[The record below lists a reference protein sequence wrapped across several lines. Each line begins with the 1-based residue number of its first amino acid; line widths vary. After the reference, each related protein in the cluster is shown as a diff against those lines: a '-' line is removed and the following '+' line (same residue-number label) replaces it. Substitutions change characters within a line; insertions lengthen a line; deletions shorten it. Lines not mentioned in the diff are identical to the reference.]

1 MRAHLQTLE
10 SPNSPVLTK
19 PPYLGSLN
27 KGYKALERYC
37 LSRVK
42 NTPMGNFP
50 PEWQDWRTKVREG
63 YDRMVE
69 TLWEVAN
76 ELDVRGAG
84 PRFVYAS
91 PLMSFYVDLGY
102 GLVLREKLSDK
113 WCCLSCLGTVRLLAS
128 VCLFMLLLRC

>member
-1 MRAHLQTLE
+1 
-10 SPNSPVLTK
+10 
-19 PPYLGSLN
+19 
-27 KGYKALERYC
+27 
-37 LSRVK
+37 
-42 NTPMGNFP
+42 
-50 PEWQDWRTKVREG
+50 
-63 YDRMVE
+63 MVE

-128 VCLFMLLLRC
+128 VCLFMLLL